1 MNMEVIAQNVQL
13 DDVSQVMEIDL
24 REKQFITENTEDD
37 ITLAVLEKL
46 QTQKK
51 EYQRNRMEL
60 ELINNIL
67 REIQRRSNK
76 AARDHLYE
84 YQKYLQNM
92 YTKIVRV
99 RNLQHESAGRKTEKV
114 EELKSN
120 LNLLYSC
127 SMR

>member
-1 MNMEVIAQNVQL
+1 MEVVAQNVQL
-13 DDVSQVMEIDL
+13 DDVAQVVEIDL

-37 ITLAVLEKL
+37 ITLAVQEML

-51 EYQRNRMEL
+51 EYQRNRMQL
-60 ELINNIL
+60 GLINNIP
-67 REIQRRSNK
+67 REIQRRPNK

-84 YQKYLQNM
+84 YPKYLQNM
-92 YTKIVRV
+92 YCKMERV
-99 RNLQHESAGRKTEKV
+99 RNLQHESAGRKAEKV

-120 LNLLYSC
+120 LNLIYSC

>member
-1 MNMEVIAQNVQL
+1 MNIQVIAQNVQL
-13 DDVSQVMEIDL
+13 DDVVQVVEIDL

-37 ITLAVLEKL
+37 ITLAVQEML
-46 QTQKK
+46 QTQEK
-51 EYQRNRMEL
+51 EYQRNRMQL

-67 REIQRRSNK
+67 REIQRRSHK

-92 YTKIVRV
+92 YTKIERV
-99 RNLQHESAGRKTEKV
+99 RNRQHESAGRKAEKV

-120 LNLLYSC
+120 LHLLCSF

>member
-1 MNMEVIAQNVQL
+1 MEVIAQNVQL
-13 DDVSQVMEIDL
+13 DDVSQVVEIDL
-24 REKQFITENTEDD
+24 RKKQFITENTDDD
-37 ITLAVLEKL
+37 ITLAVQKML
-46 QTQKK
+46 QTQEK
-51 EYQRNRMEL
+51 EYQRNRMQL

-84 YQKYLQNM
+84 YQKYSQNM
-92 YTKIVRV
+92 YTKIERV
-99 RNLQHESAGRKTEKV
+99 RNRQHESAGRKAVKV
-114 EELKSN
+114 EELKTS

>member
-1 MNMEVIAQNVQL
+1 MNIEVIAQNVQL
-13 DDVSQVMEIDL
+13 DDVAQVGEIDL
-24 REKQFITENTEDD
+24 GEKQFITENTEDD
-37 ITLAVLEKL
+37 ITLALLEML

-51 EYQRNRMEL
+51 EHQRNRMQL

-92 YTKIVRV
+92 YCKIERV
-99 RNLQHESAGRKTEKV
+99 RNLQHESAGRKAEKV

-120 LNLLYSC
+120 LNLLYSR

>member
-13 DDVSQVMEIDL
+13 DDVAQVVEIDL

-37 ITLAVLEKL
+37 ITLAVLEML
-46 QTQKK
+46 QTPKK
-51 EYQRNRMEL
+51 EYQRNSMQL

-92 YTKIVRV
+92 YCKIERV
-99 RNLQHESAGRKTEKV
+99 RKLQHESAGRKAEKV

-120 LNLLYSC
+120 LNF

>member
-1 MNMEVIAQNVQL
+1 MNMEVIAHNVHL
-13 DDVSQVMEIDL
+13 DDVAQVVEIDL
-24 REKQFITENTEDD
+24 REKQLITENTKDY
-37 ITLAVLEKL
+37 ITLV
-46 QTQKK
+46 K
-51 EYQRNRMEL
+51 EYQRNRMQL

-92 YTKIVRV
+92 YSKIERV
-99 RNLQHESAGRKTEKV
+99 RNLQHESAGRKAEKV

>member
-1 MNMEVIAQNVQL
+1 MEVIAQNVQL
-13 DDVSQVMEIDL
+13 DDVAQVVERDL

-37 ITLAVLEKL
+37 ITLAVLEML

-51 EYQRNRMEL
+51 EHQRNRKQL
-60 ELINNIL
+60 KLINNIL

-92 YTKIVRV
+92 YSKIEGV
-99 RNLQHESAGRKTEKV
+99 RNLQHESAGRKAEKV

-120 LNLLYSC
+120 LNLLYSR

>member
-1 MNMEVIAQNVQL
+1 MEVIAQNVQL
-13 DDVSQVMEIDL
+13 DDVAQVVEIDL

-37 ITLAVLEKL
+37 ITLALLEML

-51 EYQRNRMEL
+51 EHQRNRMQL
-60 ELINNIL
+60 KLINNIL

-76 AARDHLYE
+76 GARDHLYE

-92 YTKIVRV
+92 YCKIERV
-99 RNLQHESAGRKTEKV
+99 RNLQHKSAGRKAEKV

>member
-1 MNMEVIAQNVQL
+1 M
-13 DDVSQVMEIDL
+13 
-24 REKQFITENTEDD
+24 
-37 ITLAVLEKL
+37 L

-51 EYQRNRMEL
+51 EYQRNRMQL
-60 ELINNIL
+60 ELMNNIS

-84 YQKYLQNM
+84 YLKYLQNM
-92 YTKIVRV
+92 YCKMERV
-99 RNLQHESAGRKTEKV
+99 RNLQHECAGRKAEMV

-120 LNLLYSC
+120 LNLLCSF

>member
-1 MNMEVIAQNVQL
+1 M
-13 DDVSQVMEIDL
+13 
-24 REKQFITENTEDD
+24 
-37 ITLAVLEKL
+37 L
-46 QTQKK
+46 QTQEK
-51 EYQRNRMEL
+51 EYQRNRMQL

-67 REIQRRSNK
+67 REIQRRSHK

-92 YTKIVRV
+92 YTKIERV
-99 RNLQHESAGRKTEKV
+99 RNRQHKSAGRKAEKV

-127 SMR
+127 SMQ

>member
-13 DDVSQVMEIDL
+13 DDVAQVVEIDL

-37 ITLAVLEKL
+37 ITLAVLEML

-51 EYQRNRMEL
+51 EHQRNRMQL
-60 ELINNIL
+60 KLINNIL

-76 AARDHLYE
+76 AARNHLYE

-92 YTKIVRV
+92 YCKIERV
-99 RNLQHESAGRKTEKV
+99 RNLQHKSAGRKAEKV

-127 SMR
+127 SIR